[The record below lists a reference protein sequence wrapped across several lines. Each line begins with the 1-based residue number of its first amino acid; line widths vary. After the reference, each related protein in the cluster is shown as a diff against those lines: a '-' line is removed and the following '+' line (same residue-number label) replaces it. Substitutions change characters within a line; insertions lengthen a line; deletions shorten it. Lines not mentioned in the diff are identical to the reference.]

1 MKSQIVHLQSSTEM
15 FQHQIQS
22 LQDEQN
28 EKKKL
33 RTVAE
38 VLTPVV
44 KEIRSS
50 MLSGQIPDSYYSK
63 SMIRACL
70 LRAQNQTISWEV
82 VYYNRDNPQ
91 TSFNIDVFN
100 QFESILRCQTDAL
113 RINYQT
119 LLELLLI
126 KIDRNE
132 VKHDS
137 IKNFLRY

>member
-38 VLTPVV
+38 VLTPV
-44 KEIRSS
+44 
-50 MLSGQIPDSYYSK
+50 